1 MASFEVSIALASIIY
16 GFGFAR
22 LLHGV
27 GYIFSKD
34 KVFLTLKIIWLY
46 FFLQGITHFW
56 GLTHNSELE
65 NYNFNLFFLDAL
77 KASLYYFMCDK
88 VCPANAEK
96 IDSWEEHFINERS
109 KIWLVQILLACNIF
123 ITTLLGFNFVFTEG
137 FYEMFFVGIF
147 PWTVFSCLG
156 YLSKYLKINFY
167 AALLSFIHILF
178 FVFATS
184 QEESV
189 GFAG

>member
-1 MASFEVSIALASIIY
+1 
-16 GFGFAR
+16 
-22 LLHGV
+22 
-27 GYIFSKD
+27 
-34 KVFLTLKIIWLY
+34 
-46 FFLQGITHFW
+46 
-56 GLTHNSELE
+56 
-65 NYNFNLFFLDAL
+65 
-77 KASLYYFMCDK
+77 MCDK

-123 ITTLLGFNFVFTEG
+123 ITALLGFNFVLTEG
-137 FYEMFFVGIF
+137 FYEMFFVGIL
-147 PWTVFSCLG
+147 PWTAFSCLG
-156 YLSKYLKINFY
+156 YFSKNLKINFY

-184 QEESV
+184 QQESA

>member
-16 GFGFAR
+16 GFGLSR

-34 KVFLTLKIIWLY
+34 KVFLTLKILWLY

-56 GLTHNSELE
+56 CLIHNSELE

-77 KASLYYFMCDK
+77 KASLYYFICDK
-88 VCPANAEK
+88 ICPANTEK

-109 KIWLVQILLACNIF
+109 KIWLVQILLACNMF
-123 ITTLLGFNFVFTEG
+123 ITPILGFNFVLTEG
-137 FYEMFFVGIF
+137 FYEMFFVGIL
-147 PWTVFSCLG
+147 PWTAFSCLG
-156 YLSKYLKINFY
+156 YFSKNLKMRLNN
-167 AALLSFIHILF
+167 LLNGYRNVICLNIYIYIYIKK
-178 FVFATS
+178 
-184 QEESV
+184 
-189 GFAG
+189 